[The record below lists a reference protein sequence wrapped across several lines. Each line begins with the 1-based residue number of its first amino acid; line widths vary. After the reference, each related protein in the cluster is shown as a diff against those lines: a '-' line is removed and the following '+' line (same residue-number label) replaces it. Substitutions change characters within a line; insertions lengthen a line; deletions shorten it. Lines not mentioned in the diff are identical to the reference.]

1 MKKPIRM
8 EDFEKMEK
16 VEFPQKFMQRTIT
29 ITKKKEM
36 NISGLFLQQ
45 LQAGGEQLFLDL
57 RKSQDSRIL
66 AFRTVSDDG
75 FEIPKS
81 GKIKHIKFY
90 EEFLEAGYEMP
101 ARYTFEYN
109 TEDNIWYGYLEE
121 VAPLTSP
128 EKPVPT
134 KRTRKRQ
141 NEKKALDQLIFDF
154 FLQSHHLFRLTDF
167 PLIITFLTIFPIH

>member
-45 LQAGGEQLFLDL
+45 LRADGEQLFLDL

-81 GKIKHIKFY
+81 GKIKHIKFTKNSWK
-90 EEFLEAGYEMP
+90 LVMRCRPGI
-101 ARYTFEYN
+101 RLN
-109 TEDNIWYGYLEE
+109 TIRKIISGTDIW
-121 VAPLTSP
+121 
-128 EKPVPT
+128 
-134 KRTRKRQ
+134 
-141 NEKKALDQLIFDF
+141 KK
-154 FLQSHHLFRLTDF
+154 
-167 PLIITFLTIFPIH
+167 

>member
-45 LQAGGEQLFLDL
+45 LRADGEQLFLDL

-81 GKIKHIKFY
+81 GKIKHIKFFY
-90 EEFLEAGYEMP
+90 INVMLFTPCLIRQPRGSALP
-101 ARYTFEYN
+101 DHIQPVLKF
-109 TEDNIWYGYLEE
+109 YL
-121 VAPLTSP
+121 
-128 EKPVPT
+128 
-134 KRTRKRQ
+134 
-141 NEKKALDQLIFDF
+141 LI
-154 FLQSHHLFRLTDF
+154 RG
-167 PLIITFLTIFPIH
+167 

>member
-45 LQAGGEQLFLDL
+45 LRAGGEQLFLDL

-90 EEFLEAGYEMP
+90 EELLEAGYEMP

-128 EKPVPT
+128 AKPVPT

-141 NEKKALDQLIFDF
+141 NEKKAL
-154 FLQSHHLFRLTDF
+154 
-167 PLIITFLTIFPIH
+167 